1 MRYTE
6 AQYAMME
13 RLSDGVDWDLLSGSE
28 KEILIFLDGEG
39 IAEPRAYV
47 QEGLWVLT
55 QKGEAVLESHRAD
68 LQTKEEQ
75 AQKEAEQEAKD
86 ERQQRFENK
95 ISILNLLVP
104 LITFVIGLFVE
115 HFAHI
120 VPAVGAFFGWVW
132 DAVGALF

>member
-13 RLSDGVDWDLLSGSE
+13 RLLDGVDRDALSARE
-28 KEILIFLDGEG
+28 KDIITFLDGEG

-47 QEGLWVLT
+47 QEGLWVIT
-55 QKGEAVLESHRAD
+55 QKGEAILELHRVE
-68 LQTKEEQ
+68 LQSRDEQ
-75 AQKEAEQEAKD
+75 AKKEAEQEAKN

-95 ISILNLLVP
+95 ISVLNLLVP

-120 VPAVGAFFGWVW
+120 IPAVGAFFQWV
-132 DAVGALF
+132 GSLF